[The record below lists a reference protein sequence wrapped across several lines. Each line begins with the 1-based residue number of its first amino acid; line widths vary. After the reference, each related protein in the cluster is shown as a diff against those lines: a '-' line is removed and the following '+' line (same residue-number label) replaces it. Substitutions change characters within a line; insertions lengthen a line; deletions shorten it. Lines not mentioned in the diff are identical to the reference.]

1 MAEFIEQY
9 CEQNNMDKGRED
21 IKDLLRTDEK
31 KQIQCHRELSY
42 LKTWKVT
49 DKMGTAGDNP
59 AVVNKVS
66 VKGEGKKFIRHITL
80 CTAEWNEQP

>member
-31 KQIQCHRELSY
+31 NQIKCHRELSH
-42 LKTWKVT
+42 LKTWKAT
-49 DKMGTAGDNP
+49 YRMGTAGDNP
-59 AVVNKVS
+59 NVVNTVS
-66 VKGEGKKFIRHITL
+66 FKGEGKKFIRHITL